1 MNETYYDVPQPN
13 EVGKRDREDGMGAYL
28 MMFASTAIGLPLP
41 IINSL
46 AAIIYYF
53 TNRKKSPYVH
63 FHSLQSLLSQIP
75 TSILNAIL
83 IFWSVRIWFME
94 SLSYN
99 DYFKGYLIATIVA
112 NVIYFIF
119 SLIAAMRAYKGRMY
133 YMILFGPIAY
143 NVAFRKRAEKQF
155 VNKPPTL

>member
-1 MNETYYDVPQPN
+1 MDNSFYEVPQPH
-13 EVGKRDREDGMGAYL
+13 EVGKRDKEDGMGAYL

-63 FHSLQSLLSQIP
+63 FHALQSLLSQIP
-75 TSILNAIL
+75 TSILNAGL
-83 IFWSVRIWFME
+83 VFWSIRIWIFE
-94 SLSYN
+94 SLVYN
-99 DYFKGYLIATIVA
+99 EYFKGYLIATIIA
-112 NVIYFIF
+112 NLIYFIF
-119 SLIAAMRAYKGRMY
+119 SIIAAVRAYKGRMY

-143 NVAFRKRAEKQF
+143 NVAFKKREEKQYT
-155 VNKPPTL
+155 NKPPTL

>member
-1 MNETYYDVPQPN
+1 MENTHYEVPQPD

-63 FHSLQSLLSQIP
+63 FHALQSLLSQIP

-83 IFWSVRIWFME
+83 VFWSIRIWITE
-94 SLSYN
+94 SLVYN
-99 DYFKGYLIATIVA
+99 EYYKGYIIAVIIANLIYI
-112 NVIYFIF
+112 IF
-119 SLIAAMRAYKGRMY
+119 SIIAAVRAYNGRLY
-133 YMILFGPIAY
+133 YMLLFGPIAY
-143 NVAFRKRAEKQF
+143 NVAYKKKEQKQH
-155 VNKPPTL
+155 VNRPPSL